1 MPPVTIFMNEQIDQ
15 PMGARG
21 KGPVPPESKFSAV
34 PASRNP
40 IRLGVALLKAI
51 RPKQATKNLFIF
63 AALIFANKFTDS
75 ALTIRAVLAFLLFTG
90 ITGSVYLLNDLLDV
104 EQDRLHPKKCQR
116 PIASGELSVPLAIA
130 AMLALGIG
138 SLIAS
143 FWLRPAFGI
152 AAAAYLLL
160 QIAYCY
166 SLKHLVLLDVFAIA
180 IGFVLRTVAGGLV
193 IGVGISHWLLL
204 CSLQLALFLGFGKR
218 RQELILLG
226 SSAGKHRAIL
236 DEYGLPFL
244 DQMINVV
251 AGVTIVCYSVY
262 SIESETARA
271 HPHLWVTVPIVIY
284 SVCRYLYLVYQKG
297 WGGAPDEVLL
307 KDRLLQIAIAVWF
320 ATVLLLFAFDKPGV
334 ALDWLK

>member
-1 MPPVTIFMNEQIDQ
+1 MDEQINQ
-15 PMGARG
+15 PTGVRVNGLDPSEAIIAAE
-21 KGPVPPESKFSAV
+21 PT
-34 PASRNP
+34 SRNP
-40 IRLGVALLKAI
+40 IQLSIALLKAI

-75 ALTIRAVLAFLLFTG
+75 ALTIRAILGFLLFTG
-90 ITGSVYLLNDLLDV
+90 ITGTIYLLNDLLDV
-104 EQDRLHPKKCQR
+104 EQDRLHPKKCKR
-116 PIASGELSVPLAIA
+116 SIASGELPVPIA
-130 AMLALGIG
+130 TGAMWLLGIG
-138 SLIAS
+138 SLAAS
-143 FWLRPAFGI
+143 FWLSPAFGI
-152 AAAAYLLL
+152 VAAAYLVL
-160 QIAYCY
+160 QIGYCY
-166 SLKHLVLLDVFAIA
+166 SLKHLVLLDVFTIA

-218 RQELILLG
+218 RQELVLLG
-226 SSAGKHRAIL
+226 SGAGKHRAIL
-236 DEYGLPFL
+236 DDYGLPFL

-262 SIESETARA
+262 SIESETAKA

-307 KDRLLQIAIAVWF
+307 KDRMLQIAIGVWF
-320 ATVLLLFAFDKPGV
+320 ATVLLLFAFDKPG
-334 ALDWLK
+334 AGLNWLK